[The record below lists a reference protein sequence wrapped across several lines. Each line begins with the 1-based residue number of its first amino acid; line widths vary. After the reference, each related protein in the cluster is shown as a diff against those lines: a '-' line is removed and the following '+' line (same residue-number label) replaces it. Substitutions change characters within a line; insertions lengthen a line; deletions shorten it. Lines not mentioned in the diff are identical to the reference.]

1 MLKHLAKL
9 IEKHPWLVV
18 SIILITTIG
27 FSTLL
32 PSLEMKTDMK
42 DFMPDDELVK
52 ANMRILDYFGGTQ
65 QTMFLYIEKQNTGN
79 TITPEAIKEQYY
91 LQKNL
96 DAMTE
101 VNTSVGIATFVDQL
115 CWMEYG
121 TGFENCTKQEIQTVI
136 NDLFSDQTNSTII
149 LLNNDDPNEP
159 IDYVHYT
166 HLSKGKHVNS
176 MDIKNGY
183 IKYNNTTIT
192 FTIQVYDLK
201 HFQSTLKPPILSTNA
216 IEWYIHFNNL
226 ILPSKEMNMDY
237 EIAAHIEPK
246 NPLWVIGKKPIPNL
260 QLLYNQLRDKQLF
273 NTYKKQVYLWI
284 KPPGGNQSYPI
295 VLDKAN
301 ITFDYPKNSI
311 HINVPREELG
321 MFGVAP
327 QFGSFALPAKLTNF
341 TIGTRCYQTRFLKL

>member
-136 NDLFSDQTNSTII
+136 NDLFSDQINSTTI

-166 HLSKGKHVNS
+166 HLSKGKQVNS

-183 IKYNNTTIT
+183 IKYNNT
-192 FTIQVYDLK
+192 
-201 HFQSTLKPPILSTNA
+201 
-216 IEWYIHFNNL
+216 
-226 ILPSKEMNMDY
+226 
-237 EIAAHIEPK
+237 
-246 NPLWVIGKKPIPNL
+246 
-260 QLLYNQLRDKQLF
+260 
-273 NTYKKQVYLWI
+273 
-284 KPPGGNQSYPI
+284 
-295 VLDKAN
+295 
-301 ITFDYPKNSI
+301 
-311 HINVPREELG
+311 
-321 MFGVAP
+321 
-327 QFGSFALPAKLTNF
+327 
-341 TIGTRCYQTRFLKL
+341 